1 MQGGTHLTAPGIAF
15 LLAMAVLTFSLP
27 RRLALLPIFLSSC
40 YMTLAQVVSVGG
52 LHFTVLRI
60 VMLLGWV
67 RVLSRGEHRGLQL
80 NEIDRVVW
88 RWAAACFLMG
98 IILVPN
104 KDGFQYELGEVYN
117 ALGLYFLMRVFLRE
131 AADLAAL
138 LKALV
143 WALLPLS
150 VLMVGEHQNGHN
162 IFGALGGVT
171 EASVNRGDS
180 YRAQGP
186 FAHSILAGTVGAFMM
201 PLFLSL
207 WLAKETRLLAIVGT
221 IVATVM
227 MLASHSSGPF
237 MSYLGVLAAIA
248 LWPMRLKMRAFRRG
262 LVVFL
267 LLLQCVMKTPIWF
280 LMAKIAE
287 LIGGDGYQRAVV
299 MDQAIWRVN
308 EWWLC
313 GTTKT
318 AHWYPSGVLYTDPDR
333 LDITNEFVNQ
343 AVAGGMLRLV
353 LFIVII
359 VRCCREVGRSLRR
372 EEHQPF
378 AVWLRGCA
386 LMANIVAFFS
396 VSYFDQIDVFW
407 FFSVALVSCG
417 LPTASS
423 ASVTEQEKVA
433 VFEKSPAVGEAAA

>member
-1 MQGGTHLTAPGIAF
+1 MQGGTHLTAPGIVF

-27 RRLALLPIFLSSC
+27 RRLALVPVFLSSC
-40 YMTLAQVVSVGG
+40 YMTLAQVVSIGG
-52 LHFTVLRI
+52 LHFTLLRI

-67 RVLSRGEHRGLQL
+67 RVLSRREHLGFQL
-80 NEIDRVVW
+80 NDIDRAVL
-88 RWAAACFLMG
+88 RWAAACFVMG
-98 IILVPN
+98 FILVPDA
-104 KDGFQYELGEVYN
+104 KGFQYELGEVYN
-117 ALGLYFLMRVFLRE
+117 ALGLYFLMRVHLRE
-131 AADLAAL
+131 AADLTSV

-150 VLMVGEHQNGHN
+150 LLMIGEHQNGHN
-162 IFGALGGVT
+162 IFGALGGVMET
-171 EASVNRGDS
+171 SVSRGDN

-207 WLAKETRLLAIVGT
+207 WSAKESRLLALIGVIVGT
-221 IVATVM
+221 TM

-248 LWPMRLKMRAFRRG
+248 LWPMRSKMRAFRWG
-262 LVVFL
+262 FVAFL

-299 MDQAIWRVN
+299 MDQAIRRVN

-318 AHWYPSGVLYTDPDR
+318 AHWYPSGVLYTNPDQ

-343 AVAGGMLRLV
+343 AVAGGMLRLA

-359 VRCCREVGRSLRR
+359 IGCYREVGRSLRR
-372 EEHQPF
+372 EKYHPF

-386 LMANIVAFFS
+386 LIANVVAFFS

-407 FFSVALVSCG
+407 FFAVALVSCG
-417 LPTASS
+417 IPTASS
-423 ASVTEQEKVA
+423 ASVTDQVEVSGMNVSSTVEEV
-433 VFEKSPAVGEAAA
+433 PA

>member
-1 MQGGTHLTAPGIAF
+1 
-15 LLAMAVLTFSLP
+15 
-27 RRLALLPIFLSSC
+27 
-40 YMTLAQVVSVGG
+40 MTLAQVVSVGG
-52 LHFTVLRI
+52 LHFTLLRI

-67 RVLSRGEHRGLQL
+67 RVLSKREQRGFQL
-80 NEIDRVVW
+80 NEIDRAVIFW
-88 RWAAACFLMG
+88 SASCFVMG
-98 IILVPN
+98 LLLVPN

-117 ALGLYFLMRVFLRE
+117 ALGLYFLMRVHLRE
-131 AADLAAL
+131 AADLTAI
-138 LKALV
+138 LKVLA

-150 VLMVGEHQNGHN
+150 ILMIGEHQNGRN
-162 IFGALGGVT
+162 IFANLGGVMPI
-171 EASVNRGDS
+171 SVDRGDS

-207 WLAKETRLLAIVGT
+207 WMAKESRLFAVVGT
-221 IVATVM
+221 IVATLM
-227 MLASHSSGPF
+227 MISSHSSGPF
-237 MSYLGVLAAIA
+237 MSYLGALVAIA

-262 LVVFL
+262 FVVFL
-267 LLLQCVMKTPIWF
+267 LLLQCVMKTPVWF

-308 EWWLC
+308 EWWFC

-343 AVAGGMLRLV
+343 AVAGGLLRLV
-353 LFIVII
+353 FFVIII
-359 VRCCREVGRSLRR
+359 VRCCRMVGRSLRR
-372 EEHQPF
+372 EELQPF

-396 VSYFDQIDVFW
+396 VSYFDQTDVFW
-407 FFSVALVSCG
+407 FFSIALVSCG
-417 LPTASS
+417 IPTASS
-423 ASVTEQEKVA
+423 ASVTEQEKAA